1 MNKINKSIKDNI
13 NFKENILIIG
23 SVDYNYWGI
32 DVSSEFHND
41 NMLYQK
47 IIDVNEKI
55 DKLNEKMD
63 LKNRKV
69 EQNNES
75 LFNIIRILHKN
86 NNALIVG

>member
-1 MNKINKSIKDNI
+1 
-13 NFKENILIIG
+13 
-23 SVDYNYWGI
+23 
-32 DVSSEFHND
+32 
-41 NMLYQK
+41 MLYQK

-69 EQNNES
+69 EQNNEL